1 MSCELWQAV
10 LVRTVADAVLGVAN
24 EASRAIRVRVCA
36 EARNYLT
43 KPSHDLAEVC
53 ALANMDMNSVIE
65 QMRKQIAKVP
75 SPEELADSPRVRVA
89 TLTKAPANSRCRVVP
104 FKDREFTI
112 HGEVKTASE
121 WCKRTGISLKV
132 ARTRLNSAWGAEGA
146 FFLTEGQAREEH
158 LVKARQAP

>member
-10 LVRTVADAVLGVAN
+10 LVRTVADAVVGVAN
-24 EASRAIRVRVCA
+24 EASRAIRVRVCVD
-36 EARNYLT
+36 ARNYLT

-53 ALANMDMNSVIE
+53 ALANMDMDSVIE
-65 QMRKQIAKVP
+65 RMRKQIAKVP
-75 SPEELADSPRVRVA
+75 SPEELADNPRARVS
-89 TLTKAPANSRCRVVP
+89 TLTKSKANFRRRDIP

-112 HGEVKTASE
+112 DGEVKTASE

-132 ARTRLNSAWGAEGA
+132 ARTRLNNAWGAEGA
-146 FFLTEGQAREEH
+146 FFLTEEQAREEH